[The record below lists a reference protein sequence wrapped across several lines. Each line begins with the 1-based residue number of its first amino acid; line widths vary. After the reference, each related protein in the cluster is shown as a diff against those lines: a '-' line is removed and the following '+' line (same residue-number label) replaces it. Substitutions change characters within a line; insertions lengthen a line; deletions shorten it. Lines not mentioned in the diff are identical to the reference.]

1 MHGNRR
7 GERHHRSRSLGLEVG
22 EEQLFYLMSRGMTE
36 SEATAMV
43 VNGFIEP
50 IVKTLPMDYAI
61 EMNRLVQLQMACAI
75 G

>member
-1 MHGNRR
+1 
-7 GERHHRSRSLGLEVG
+7 
-22 EEQLFYLMSRGMTE
+22 MSRGLSE
-36 SEATAMV
+36 SDATAMV

-61 EMNRLVQLQMACAI
+61 EMNRLIQLQMAGAI

>member
-1 MHGNRR
+1 
-7 GERHHRSRSLGLEVG
+7 
-22 EEQLFYLMSRGMTE
+22 MTAAE
-36 SEATAMV
+36 GTAMI

-61 EMNRLVQLQMACAI
+61 EMNRLITLQMQGAI

>member
-1 MHGNRR
+1 MI
-7 GERHHRSRSLGLEVG
+7 
-22 EEQLFYLMSRGMTE
+22 
-36 SEATAMV
+36 

-61 EMNRLVQLQMACAI
+61 EMNRLIQLQMVGAI